1 MSATDSTVDR
11 HPAQWL
17 ALAIGVVYT
26 IVGLAGFFLTGFDG
40 FAAPEGGLLLGIFEV
55 NPLHNIVHLTIGLAG
70 LALWSRLD
78 RARVYGWLLAA
89 GYGLTFVYGLFFAC
103 YSSVVTH
110 VALYQRHELKLG
122 FKNFW
127 SAFNPFKWTSKT
139 NEGATQRTED
149 GAYTDVH
156 NRLMSVYNEGIIP
169 CSIQKAFWL
178 LMYCSPT
185 LVVFHYYGSGDRRR
199 RYWPDCVSNVYH
211 ASGTPIWP
219 FALSIVR
226 RACWHT

>member
-1 MSATDSTVDR
+1 MLPAFATFNSGFGMWV
-11 HPAQWL
+11 A
-17 ALAIGVVYT
+17 
-26 IVGLAGFFLTGFDG
+26 GLVA
-40 FAAPEGGLLLGIFEV
+40 
-55 NPLHNIVHLTIGLAG
+55 
-70 LALWSRLD
+70 LALWYSNAWHTGSMPINSNRVWDHFGKRYNATRVLD
-78 RARVYGWLLAA
+78 ERGHFDLAKYEKYSA
-89 GYGLTFVYGLFFAC
+89 AYMGATQVLVYGLFFAC